1 MEIKMLQ
8 VAPLGT
14 NCYLVCDEVEK
25 VCAVVDPGGD
35 AVRIATVVKDAGY
48 QAACILL
55 THGHYDHT
63 GGVAGLRK
71 LWPEV
76 PVYLSHKDRFPAGT
90 PEAQLFR
97 PLEGEIRD
105 YGEGDTV
112 AGGSRQ
118 IRVLSTPGHSE
129 GSVCLLCGDVLIA
142 GDTLFAGS
150 CGRTD
155 FPGGS
160 GRKILNSLRRLAEL
174 EGNPAV
180 LPGHMETSSLD
191 VERRR
196 NPFVLQALRSSAE

>member
-14 NCYLVCDEVEK
+14 NCYLVCDEAEK

-90 PEAQLFR
+90 PEAQLFL

-112 AGGSRQ
+112 TVGSLQ

-129 GSVCLLCGDVLIA
+129 GSVCLLCGDALIA

-150 CGRTD
+150 CGRID
-155 FPGGS
+155 LPGGDRGAMLFS
-160 GRKILNSLRRLAEL
+160 MERLAEVEADYRL
-174 EGNPAV
+174 F
-180 LPGHMETSSLD
+180 PGHG
-191 VERRR
+191 
-196 NPFVLQALRSSAE
+196 RSSTLKQEQKTNPSLKGIL

>member
-1 MEIKMLQ
+1 MEIKMMQ

-14 NCYLVCDEVEK
+14 NCYLVCDEKEQ

-35 AVRIATVVKDAGY
+35 AVRIATAVKDAGY

-90 PEAQLFR
+90 PEAQLFL

-112 AGGSRQ
+112 AVGSLQ
-118 IRVLSTPGHSE
+118 VQVLSTPGHSE
-129 GSVCLLCGDVLIA
+129 GSVTLRCGDVLLC

-174 EGNPAV
+174 EGDLTV
-180 LPGHMETSSLD
+180 LPGHMESSRLD
-191 VERRR
+191 IERRR
-196 NPFVLQALRSSAE
+196 NPFVLQALRSIAE